1 VHEDRPDRGSYAFN
15 QRSVIE
21 GLAQKPDRSIIERAL
36 PVLFIRIGGNQ
47 NYWCV
52 ISLRAQCFLQ
62 FKAVLS
68 RHLQVG
74 DQAYRLG
81 DHTGLEK
88 MLCRTKSGGSVS
100 QGLDEFSYAISG
112 QRIIVNNRNQW
123 WCWDHGAFKSSEK
136 DN

>member
-1 VHEDRPDRGSYAFN
+1 MHEGRLDPGSYASN
-15 QRSVIE
+15 QRSFIE
-21 GLAQKPDRSIIERAL
+21 GLAQKPDRSIIERVL
-36 PVLFIRIGGNQ
+36 PLLLTRIGGNQ
-47 NYWCV
+47 NYRCA

-74 DQAYRLG
+74 DQACRLG

-100 QGLDEFSYAISG
+100 EGLNEFSYAISG
-112 QRIIVNNRNQW
+112 
-123 WCWDHGAFKSSEK
+123 
-136 DN
+136 